1 MHVPISSF
9 WLFRHYRLPLLLAL
23 GCSTLHAANL
33 TWSSTG
39 TSTTGG
45 DGNWTGGT
53 TWWNGSTGVSWTDGD
68 TAIFNAAGNTTVNS
82 AVIVDRITF
91 SNHTDDISIAN
102 GSGTITLNSG
112 ITATNPFQVGPRT
125 FTISE
130 SIALGASQTW
140 EVNNAGSSGVG
151 TANLLV
157 SGNISGSSLGITK
170 TGNGTLTLSGTNNT
184 YSGDTTINAGTLTL
198 ANTAQNNTTIRGN
211 ILINGGTLKFGVLNS
226 NNQIADSSSVT
237 MTSGSLFVS
246 QADTINTLSVSG
258 GYMNLTGGLNVTN
271 SSSFTGGSLTVGAR
285 SLSASLNGP
294 ITLGNYTFGW
304 GANTPFSNSTG
315 IAIGGDISVNA
326 GTTVN
331 FQGAEGW
338 SGLNGRLTF
347 NTNRVI
353 DVGANANMN
362 VQWGIAGT
370 GGFTKNGT
378 GTLTL
383 SGVNT
388 YTGAT
393 TINVGTLATSGDNRI
408 ATSNSV
414 TVNSG
419 GTFALGGNQTLA
431 SITGSGAIQLGNY
444 TLTTGASNS
453 TYSGTISG
461 NGGLTKSGAGRF
473 ELTGDTS
480 IGGNLVATAGTLVVN
495 GANATSAASMTIQSD
510 ATLMGSG
517 IISGNATISG
527 THSPGNS
534 PGVQTFQNNLTY
546 TAGSSVVWELIS
558 NTTSGR
564 GTNYDGIDVGGNL
577 VFDGSSNV
585 ILDFDLAGSSVDWS
599 DSFWDIS
606 KIGKS
611 GWKLFGVTGTITG
624 FENLQIAAGSYPD
637 GASQSLTAS
646 RPNASFYLYEGDD
659 GIYLNYAPIPEPS
672 TAVLAALSAI
682 GLLRRKRS

>member
-1 MHVPISSF
+1 M
-9 WLFRHYRLPLLLAL
+9 LLAL

-39 TSTTGG
+39 TSTSGG

-82 AVIVDRITF
+82 AVILDRITF

-226 NNQIADSSSVT
+226 NNQIADTSSVT

-285 SLSASLNGP
+285 SLSATLNGP

-338 SGLNGRLTF
+338 SGFNGRLTF

-383 SGVNT
+383 SGANT

-480 IGGNLVATAGTLVVN
+480 IGGNLVATAGTLVIN
-495 GANATSAASMTIQSD
+495 GANATSAASMTIQSN

-682 GLLRRKRS
+682 SLLRRRRS

>member
-1 MHVPISSF
+1 
-9 WLFRHYRLPLLLAL
+9 
-23 GCSTLHAANL
+23 
-33 TWSSTG
+33 
-39 TSTTGG
+39 
-45 DGNWTGGT
+45 
-53 TWWNGSTGVSWTDGD
+53 
-68 TAIFNAAGNTTVNS
+68 
-82 AVIVDRITF
+82 
-91 SNHTDDISIAN
+91 
-102 GSGTITLNSG
+102 
-112 ITATNPFQVGPRT
+112 
-125 FTISE
+125 
-130 SIALGASQTW
+130 
-140 EVNNAGSSGVG
+140 
-151 TANLLV
+151 
-157 SGNISGSSLGITK
+157 
-170 TGNGTLTLSGTNNT
+170 
-184 YSGDTTINAGTLTL
+184 
-198 ANTAQNNTTIRGN
+198 
-211 ILINGGTLKFGVLNS
+211 
-226 NNQIADSSSVT
+226 
-237 MTSGSLFVS
+237 
-246 QADTINTLSVSG
+246 
-258 GYMNLTGGLNVTN
+258 
-271 SSSFTGGSLTVGAR
+271 
-285 SLSASLNGP
+285 LNGP

-338 SGLNGRLTF
+338 SGFNGRLTF

-431 SITGSGAIQLGNY
+431 SITGSGTIQLGNY

-480 IGGNLVATAGTLVVN
+480 IGGNLVATAGTLVIN
-495 GANATSAASMTIQSD
+495 GANATSAASMTIQSN

>member
-39 TSTTGG
+39 TSTSGG

-226 NNQIADSSSVT
+226 SNQIADTSSVT

-294 ITLGNYTFGW
+294 ITLGNFTFGW
-304 GANTPFSNSTG
+304 GANSPTG
-315 IAIGGDISVNA
+315 SGIVMGGDISVNA

-338 SGLNGRLTF
+338 SGFNGRLTF

-383 SGVNT
+383 SGANT

-408 ATSNSV
+408 ATNNSV

-480 IGGNLVATAGTLVVN
+480 IGGNLVATAGTLVIN
-495 GANATSAASMTIQSD
+495 GANATSAASMTIQSN